1 MNDVF
6 ISYNFEIKEQVKKL
20 TANLIQFNLTIWFD
34 EKITNNDTL
43 TNESLDKIANSK
55 LVLCCLT
62 NQYCESDECKKELSY
77 SNKLH
82 KPIIILMIQ
91 NSEILQEFKIK
102 ENLTELTAFSCYD
115 SNNWLDDYK
124 KIKDQIFK
132 NLEVNALY

>member
-20 TANLIQFNLTIWFD
+20 TTNLIQFNLKIWFD

-43 TNESLDKIANSK
+43 TKKSLDEIANSK

-62 NQYCESDECKKELSY
+62 HQYCKSDECKKELSY
-77 SNKLH
+77 SNELH

-102 ENLTELTAFSCYD
+102 ENLTELTEISCYD
-115 SNNWLDDYK
+115 SNSWLDDYK